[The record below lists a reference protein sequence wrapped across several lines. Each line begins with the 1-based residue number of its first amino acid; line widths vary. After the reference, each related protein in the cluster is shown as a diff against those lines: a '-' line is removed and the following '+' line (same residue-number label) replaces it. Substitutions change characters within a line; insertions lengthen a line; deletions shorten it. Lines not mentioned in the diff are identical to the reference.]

1 MSTYN
6 KLQEQLIALRLR
18 RETLNNE
25 HNHIIALH
33 RIDAD
38 KLAHDLHVKL
48 EKQLEPNY
56 AEQLELN
63 IKITHITQAIDTIIN
78 TQPHLLLD

>member
-6 KLQEQLIALRLR
+6 KLQAQLIVLRLR

-25 HNHIIALH
+25 RNHIIALH

-56 AEQLELN
+56 AEQLKLN
-63 IKITHITQAIDTIIN
+63 IEITHITQAIDTIIN